1 MDILPSKTDLASCNN
16 LGDLLTLLGVS
27 TSLWKALTDVMG
39 DPGGDTRQVAA
50 LTKWAITQAIGSVQ
64 VAPSRGASV
73 VQAAQL
79 GLVWRSARKMV
90 FLKAGGDETQFVDV
104 DPWEP
109 SGSGTT
115 PAAARPAQAAVKESV
130 LKMAALVDQ
139 TDESELLPPDNAQVQ
154 AWLQR
159 YSLLMGGPPEEE
171 EEPTAAQLAG
181 LHKRV
186 VVLKQAP
193 YVDFGVW
200 VPFGRRAL
208 KQQKFRVY
216 TPLGDGSFLMREM
229 PGPQNLLQWQACW
242 KVLKT
247 AALML
252 GIISLTALL
261 NYEKTI
267 ERLVVQ
273 WPAAWGLICQAEDKA
288 RAERLEKIRRNF
300 TAEAAQ
306 GKAVPADWGADAPWT
321 ACMQALARDESFWS
335 EQVRHPAVSW
345 LAAGG
350 RGVPIAAAEAIA
362 GAHFP
367 GSELSGGGATSSADM
382 ERRKQ
387 ANRDKRTAKKKRIQ
401 DQRDE
406 LQKLKSARK
415 TERTEGQQKKGGGKG
430 ETKDQSGLQLCFSWA
445 SGAGP
450 CADVPAGGDCKCQ
463 VKRVHKCQ
471 FCLSP
476 SHRNDSC
483 PLK

>member
-1 MDILPSKTDLASCNN
+1 MGARWLWDGGCCCKT
-16 LGDLLTLLGVS
+16 
-27 TSLWKALTDVMG
+27 
-39 DPGGDTRQVAA
+39 
-50 LTKWAITQAIGSVQ
+50 
-64 VAPSRGASV
+64 GAS
-73 VQAAQL
+73 
-79 GLVWRSARKMV
+79 SSERKR
-90 FLKAGGDETQFVDV
+90 LEDGG
-104 DPWEP
+104 P
-109 SGSGTT
+109 
-115 PAAARPAQAAVKESV
+115 
-130 LKMAALVDQ
+130 VDQ

-154 AWLQR
+154 GWLQR
-159 YSLLMGGPPEEE
+159 YSLLHDGGPARGGRGADGRP
-171 EEPTAAQLAG
+171 AG
-181 LHKRV
+181 WTTQESGGAEAGPLCQFR
-186 VVLKQAP
+186 
-193 YVDFGVW
+193 GV
-200 VPFGRRAL
+200 GA
-208 KQQKFRVY
+208 KHHKFRVY

-242 KVLKT
+242 KVFKT

-300 TAEAAQ
+300 TADAAQ
-306 GKAVPADWGADAPWT
+306 GKAVPADWDADAPWT
-321 ACMQALARDESFWS
+321 SCMQALARDESFWS

-350 RGVPIAAAEAIA
+350 RGAPIAAAEAIA

-367 GSELSGGGATSSADM
+367 GSEFSGGGAANPVDM

-387 ANRDKRTAKKKRIQ
+387 ANRDKRAAKKKRLQ

-415 TERTEGQQKKGGGKG
+415 TEHTEGQQKKGGGKG
-430 ETKDQSGLQLCFSWA
+430 KTKDQSGLQLCFSWA
-445 SGAGP
+445 SGTGP